1 MDLETLK
8 DTVKNLTA
16 EDRRKL
22 AVYILELEK
31 DHFQKNVGSQIIEDI
46 EGFSRAVQEAAEKV
60 KQTLKGT
67 R

>member
-8 DTVKNLTA
+8 DAVKDLSPEN
-16 EDRRKL
+16 RRKL
-22 AVYILELEK
+22 ALYILELEK
-31 DHFQKNVGSQIIEDI
+31 DQFQKNVGTQISEDI